1 MLAEKQRNI
10 PNMVKYSGDAIGHF
24 QSFHF
29 LPLVFFCADKKLG
42 HRGLDEIDAFLRLK
56 WGSANWEEELL
67 GYSNTFHINVWL
79 C

>member
-42 HRGLDEIDAFLRLK
+42 QRGLDEIDAFLRLK
-56 WGSANWEEELL
+56 WGLGEELSWH
-67 GYSNTFHINVWL
+67 SNTFHINV
-79 C
+79 

>member
-10 PNMVKYSGDAIGHF
+10 PKMVKYSGDAIGHF

-56 WGSANWEEELL
+56 WGLGEELS
-67 GYSNTFHINVWL
+67 GCFNTFHINV
-79 C
+79 